1 LPTAAAEVTRA
12 APTYLTSNSLRFT
25 AGLIK
30 HILRDER
37 GWRFDIA
44 LCLVAASLAE
54 GLGVATLLPLIM
66 LATHGEHSNTHF
78 GRAFESALQTIGLS
92 AEVPILIGL
101 MILAISLK
109 AGLLLIAMRHV
120 GALVAKSTTELRL
133 ALIRGQLNTEW
144 KHFARQRL
152 GRVAHS
158 IGTEPQRGCMAYLHS
173 AHLFADLAQCA
184 VYLDLALLVSW
195 RLAILALLI
204 GSSALFL
211 LHLPVRRAKWAA
223 RQQSGMTT
231 SLTGLLADTLAGIKP
246 LKATAKID
254 LLGSQLERQTHEM
267 ESVTR
272 RVLVTSQAIPVLQE
286 PVLAILTNLAMIL
299 AATTL
304 HEPIHNILLMGTI
317 LYRVSGKIARA
328 QRNYLSAV
336 TFGQILERLQDG
348 LEKTHE
354 AAERNE
360 GSFAPTLEHG
370 VEFRDANFS
379 HARKPVLSQTNLNIP
394 AGKMTVLFGPSGVGK
409 TTLID
414 LLTGLHRVESG
425 SILVDGVPLEQLD
438 LTKWREMMGYVS
450 QDFLLFHDSILN
462 NVTLGDPSISEARVR
477 KALEAAE
484 AWDFIQALPE
494 GLATV
499 VAERGAALSGGQR
512 QRIALARALIFEPS
526 LLILDE
532 ATAAL
537 DEKTEQAV
545 IRNLRQW
552 QPELTLLVVS
562 HQKSLTKLA
571 DHVVHLREGA
581 GARDLGTSA
590 LGGGGALAVPA
601 AAAAP

>member
-1 LPTAAAEVTRA
+1 MPTAAAEVTRA

-30 HILRDER
+30 HILRDDR

-184 VYLDLALLVSW
+184 AYLGLALLVSW

-348 LEKTHE
+348 LEKAHE

-379 HARKPVLSQTNLNIP
+379 HARKPVLSHANLNIP

-462 NVTLGDPSISEARVR
+462 NVTLGDTSISEARVR

-512 QRIALARALIFEPS
+512 QRIALARALIFEPR

-581 GARDLGTSA
+581 GARGLGISA
-590 LGGGGALAVPA
+590 LGGGGALTVPA

>member
-1 LPTAAAEVTRA
+1 V
-12 APTYLTSNSLRFT
+12 
-25 AGLIK
+25 GLIR
-30 HILRDER
+30 HVLRDER
-37 GWRFDIA
+37 GWRIDIA
-44 LCLVAASLAE
+44 LCLGAASLAE
-54 GLGVATLLPLIM
+54 GLGIATLMPLIM
-66 LATHGEHSNTHF
+66 VATHGEHSNTHF

-109 AGLLLIAMRHV
+109 AGLLLVAMRHV
-120 GALVAKSTTELRL
+120 GALVAKSTTQLRL
-133 ALIRGQLNTEW
+133 ALIRAQLNTEW

-173 AHLFADLAQCA
+173 AHLLADTTQCVA
-184 VYLDLALLVSW
+184 YLGLALLVSW

-231 SLTGLLADTLAGIKP
+231 SLTGLLVDTLAGIKP

-272 RVLVTSQAIPVLQE
+272 RVVVTSQAIPVLQE
-286 PVLAILTNLAMIL
+286 PVLAILTNLAMIV

-336 TFGQILERLQDG
+336 TSGQILARLQEG
-348 LEKTHE
+348 LVKTHE
-354 AAERNE
+354 AAERND
-360 GSFAPTLEHG
+360 GSFAPTLERG

-379 HARKPVLSQTNLNIP
+379 HARKSVLTDANLDIP

-425 SILVDGVPLEQLD
+425 SILVDGVPLEKLD
-438 LTKWREMMGYVS
+438 LTKWRGMIGYVS
-450 QDFLLFHDSILN
+450 QDLLLFHDSILN
-462 NVTLGDPSISEARVR
+462 NVTLGDPSISEARVK
-477 KALEAAE
+477 KALETAE

-512 QRIALARALIFEPS
+512 QRIALARALIFEPR

-537 DEKTEQAV
+537 DEETEQAV
-545 IRNLRQW
+545 IGNLRQRR
-552 QPELTLLVVS
+552 PALTLLVVS
-562 HQKSLTKLA
+562 HKTTLTGLA
-571 DHVVHLREGA
+571 DHVVYLREGA
-581 GARDLGTSA
+581 GTPGLGISARGA
-590 LGGGGALAVPA
+590 LRSGGALTVPA

>member
-1 LPTAAAEVTRA
+1 MPTAAAEVTRA

-30 HILRDER
+30 HILRDDR

-184 VYLDLALLVSW
+184 AYLGLALLVSW

-379 HARKPVLSQTNLNIP
+379 HARKPVLSSCQFEYSRGKDDGAVRAVGRRQDHADRPSHRSASRGERLHPGGWRASGATRP
-394 AGKMTVLFGPSGVGK
+394 DQMAG
-409 TTLID
+409 D
-414 LLTGLHRVESG
+414 DGLR
-425 SILVDGVPLEQLD
+425 L
-438 LTKWREMMGYVS
+438 
-450 QDFLLFHDSILN
+450 
-462 NVTLGDPSISEARVR
+462 AR
-477 KALEAAE
+477 LP
-484 AWDFIQALPE
+484 ALP
-494 GLATV
+494 
-499 VAERGAALSGGQR
+499 R
-512 QRIALARALIFEPS
+512 QHSQQCDARRYRASARRAYARRSKPRRPGISSKPFPKVWRRS
-526 LLILDE
+526 L
-532 ATAAL
+532 
-537 DEKTEQAV
+537 
-545 IRNLRQW
+545 R
-552 QPELTLLVVS
+552 S
-562 HQKSLTKLA
+562 
-571 DHVVHLREGA
+571 
-581 GARDLGTSA
+581 GARHYRAASASA
-590 LGGGGALAVPA
+590 LPWPAL
-601 AAAAP
+601 